1 MEIKIRSGLKSKK
14 IDIEKSI
21 LSIQDS
27 DDDTINNLREDY
39 EVVVIDNLDDY
50 FIGKTVIDEIT
61 LYSKYPE
68 LTIVSD
74 VMQLLGLSREFFDKK
89 VRDLSRTEKI
99 YLNLLRNIAKIDEI
113 VLFLD
118 VYLGLDQSNRKK
130 LKSVLNYLKASHLV
144 IICSSDVNDLYDL
157 ADYSIIANKTSL
169 KYSATDDIY
178 TDVSTLLKYKLD
190 VPTLPYITY
199 KAKEEKNVKLFYS
212 KDVRDI
218 IKDIYKH
225 V

>member
-14 IDIEKSI
+14 IDIEKCI
-21 LSIQDS
+21 LSIQDTE
-27 DDDTINNLREDY
+27 DDTVNNLKEDY
-39 EVVVIDNLDDY
+39 DVVVVDNLDDY

-61 LYSKYPE
+61 LYTKYPE

-74 VMQLLGLSREFFDKK
+74 VMQLLGLSSDFYNKEVK
-89 VRDLSRTEKI
+89 DLSRTEKVL
-99 YLNLLRNIAKIDEI
+99 LNLLRNVAKIDEI
-113 VLFLD
+113 ILFSD
-118 VYLGLDQSNRKK
+118 VYLGLDQSFKKK
-130 LKSVLNYLKASHLV
+130 LKSVLNYLKANHLV
-144 IICSSDVNDLYDL
+144 IICSSNVNDLYDL

-178 TDVSTLLKYKLD
+178 TDVNTLLKFKLE
-190 VPTLPYITY
+190 VPTLSYITY
-199 KAKEEKNVKLFYS
+199 KAKEEKNIKLFYS